1 MMTERDKYIMVTET
15 TKQKIRQVGDEAL
28 GGEAS
33 GVPLGTLVS
42 MMADDYLG
50 GSSDE

>member
-1 MMTERDKYIMVTET
+1 MTKRDKYIMVTES

-33 GVPLGTLVS
+33 GVPRGTLVS

-50 GSSDE
+50 RSKDE